1 MRKAMIERMVYDA
14 MHEDLSLP
22 RTDVVH
28 DPTIKYLPKGEKP
41 LSKKEDEYF
50 LHRLMEENDKLTEW
64 PYVYGP

>member
-1 MRKAMIERMVYDA
+1 